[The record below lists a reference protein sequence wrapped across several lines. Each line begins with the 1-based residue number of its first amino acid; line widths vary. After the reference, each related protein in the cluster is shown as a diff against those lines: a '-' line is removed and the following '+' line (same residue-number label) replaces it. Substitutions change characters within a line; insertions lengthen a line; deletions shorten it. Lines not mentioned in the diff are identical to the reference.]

1 MQEPSSRLCRP
12 VHECHEQG
20 WTRTCHPRLSEEL
33 RRAVLGRRSGYG
45 ERRDQEP
52 VSRSLRTTAIETT
65 QRTGCAHV
73 KGRGKQSD
81 SVITTVVMFGS
92 LIHIHTVV
100 IERENDGM
108 LSLRFVKRQA
118 RDKDM
123 GIGKHGQMGVAVV
136 VVVVVP
142 ASCTLQRMP
151 LGTAYV
157 GKVTHGNSREVV
169 VRRMAPRC
177 ICACMHRVVG
187 WEGPPSFAAILN
199 KVAGW

>member
-12 VHECHEQG
+12 AHECREQG
-20 WTRTCHPRLSEEL
+20 RIRTCHPHLSEEL
-33 RRAVLGRRSGYG
+33 RRAVLGRRPGYG
-45 ERRDQEP
+45 ERRDQEL
-52 VSRSLRTTAIETT
+52 VSRSLRTTAIGTM

-73 KGRGKQSD
+73 KGRGKRSD
-81 SVITTVVMFGS
+81 SVITTVVKFGS

-100 IERENDGM
+100 IERENGGM
-108 LSLRFVKRQA
+108 LSPRFVKRQA

-123 GIGKHGQMGVAVV
+123 EIGKHDQMG

-142 ASCTLQRMP
+142 ASCTLQRMT

-157 GKVTHGNSREVV
+157 GKVTHGNSRGVV
-169 VRRMAPRC
+169 VRCMAPRC

-187 WEGPPSFAAILN
+187 WEGPPSLVAILN
-199 KVAGW
+199 KVAG

>member
-12 VHECHEQG
+12 VHECREQG
-20 WTRTCHPRLSEEL
+20 RTRTCHPHLSEEL
-33 RRAVLGRRSGYG
+33 RRAVLGRKSGYG
-45 ERRDQEP
+45 ERRDQEL
-52 VSRSLRTTAIETT
+52 VSRSLRTTAIGTT
-65 QRTGCAHV
+65 QRTGCARV

-108 LSLRFVKRQA
+108 LSPRFVKKK

-123 GIGKHGQMGVAVV
+123 GIGKHGQTEVVAVV
-136 VVVVVP
+136 AVAP

-157 GKVTHGNSREVV
+157 GKVTHGSSRDVV
-169 VRRMAPRC
+169 VRHMARRC

-187 WEGPPSFAAILN
+187 WEGAPSLVAILN
-199 KVAGW
+199 KVAG